1 MTMQATSHTKPAP
14 GRLRGISRALAMATL
29 LLAACGGVAP
39 EQPLVEAPPLPASEV
54 TPPAPP
60 APPVTRLAGLY
71 KGKLDSKPSE
81 FLALVVPDLG
91 KNVHV
96 YGWYYNA
103 NDLHL
108 AHLYKGELELGI
120 EGNATNVAQS
130 WRVIEGANSYPANAS
145 ASASSLQQLS
155 AKLSISR
162 SSVSNYTL
170 TAEAL
175 PQAGYDVSATP
186 MNLSNSSWN
195 GHWSSKNDTAVGR
208 LQFGATGA
216 PDVSGTNWQ
225 CFSGSAP
232 LTWKWTPQSL
242 NYFKVTLSLG
252 SITLCPEW
260 QRQSLE
266 GVATVSTQN
275 GVYQL
280 DMMLLDGK
288 GAGISYRGTR

>member
-1 MTMQATSHTKPAP
+1 VQR
-14 GRLRGISRALAMATL
+14 RLRGISWALTMATL
-29 LLAACGGVAP
+29 VLAACGGVVP
-39 EQPLVEAPPLPASEV
+39 EQPLVEAPALQTSGP
-54 TPPAPP
+54 TPPVPP
-60 APPVTRLAGLY
+60 ATVLAGLY
-71 KGKLDSKPSE
+71 KGKLDSNPSE
-81 FLALVVPDLG
+81 FLALVVPDVG

-108 AHLYKGELELGI
+108 AHLYEGQLELGI
-120 EGNATNVAQS
+120 EGNAANVAQS
-130 WRVIEGANSYPANAS
+130 WRVIEGANWYPANAS
-145 ASASSLQQLS
+145 VSASSLKQLS
-155 AKLSISR
+155 ANLSVTR
-162 SSVSNYTL
+162 SSLSNYTL

-175 PQAGYDVSATP
+175 PQAGYEVSATP

-195 GHWSSKNDTAVGR
+195 GHWSSANNTAVGR
-208 LQFGATGA
+208 LQFGSNGTL
-216 PDVSGTNWQ
+216 DVSVTNWS
-225 CFSGSAP
+225 CFSGNAP

>member
-1 MTMQATSHTKPAP
+1 MTMQATSHTRPER
-14 GRLRGISRALAMATL
+14 GRLHGISRAIALATL
-29 LLAACGGVAP
+29 LLAACGGVP
-39 EQPLVEAPPLPASEV
+39 EEPLVEAPALPASEPI
-54 TPPAPP
+54 PPAPP
-60 APPVTRLAGLY
+60 ATLLAGLY
-71 KGKLDSKPSE
+71 KGALDSNPNRE
-81 FLALVVPDLG
+81 FLALVVPEVG

-108 AHLYKGELELGI
+108 AHLYEGQLELGI
-120 EGNATNVAQS
+120 EGNAAHVPQS
-130 WRVIEGANSYPANAS
+130 WRVIEGANNYPAIAS
-145 ASASSLQQLS
+145 VSASSLKQLL
-155 AKLSISR
+155 ATLSVSR

-175 PQAGYDVSATP
+175 SQAGYEVSATP

-195 GHWSSKNDTAVGR
+195 GHWSSGNNTAVGR
-208 LQFGATGA
+208 LQFGTNGT
-216 PDVSGTNWQ
+216 PDVSGTNWA
-225 CFSGSAP
+225 CFSGNAP
-232 LTWKWTPQSL
+232 LTWKWTAQSL

>member
-1 MTMQATSHTKPAP
+1 
-14 GRLRGISRALAMATL
+14 MATL
-29 LLAACGGVAP
+29 LLAACGGVVT
-39 EQPLVEAPPLPASEV
+39 ERPLVEAPAPQASEP

-60 APPVTRLAGLY
+60 ATLLAGLY
-71 KGKLDSKPSE
+71 KGNLDSNPSRE
-81 FLALVVPDLG
+81 FLALVVPDVG

-175 PQAGYDVSATP
+175 PQARYEVSATP
-186 MNLSNSSWN
+186 MNLSNTSWN

-208 LQFGATGA
+208 LQFGANGA

-225 CFSGSAP
+225 CFSGNTP
-232 LTWKWTPQSL
+232 LTWKWTAQSL

-260 QRQSLE
+260 QKQSLE

>member
-1 MTMQATSHTKPAP
+1 MTMQDASSTRP
-14 GRLRGISRALAMATL
+14 GHGRVRGIGRTLATATL
-29 LLAACGGVAP
+29 LLAACGGVVT
-39 EQPLVEAPPLPASEV
+39 ERPLVEAPALPASEV
-54 TPPAPP
+54 IPPAPP
-60 APPVTRLAGLY
+60 ATLLAGLY
-71 KGKLDSKPSE
+71 KGNLDSNPSRE
-81 FLALVVPDLG
+81 FLALVVPDAG
-91 KNVHV
+91 KNVHL

-103 NDLHL
+103 NDLRL

-120 EGNATNVAQS
+120 EGDAANVAQS
-130 WRVIEGANSYPANAS
+130 WRVIEGANWYPANAS
-145 ASASSLQQLS
+145 VSASSLKQLS

-175 PQAGYDVSATP
+175 PQAGYDPSATP

-195 GHWSSKNDTAVGR
+195 GHWSSGNNTAVGR
-208 LQFGATGA
+208 LQFGANGA

-225 CFSGSAP
+225 CFSGNAP
-232 LTWKWTPQSL
+232 LTWKWTAQSL

-266 GVATVSTQN
+266 GVATVSMQN

>member
-14 GRLRGISRALAMATL
+14 GRLRAMRRALAMATL
-29 LLAACGGVAP
+29 LLAACGGVP
-39 EQPLVEAPPLPASEV
+39 EEPLVQAPALPASEV

-60 APPVTRLAGLY
+60 ATLLAGLY
-71 KGKLDSKPSE
+71 KGKLDSSPSE
-81 FLALVVPDLG
+81 FLALVVPDVG
-91 KNVHV
+91 KNVQL

-108 AHLYKGELELGI
+108 AHLYKGQLELGI
-120 EGNATNVAQS
+120 EGNAANVLDS
-130 WRVIEGANSYPANAS
+130 WRVIEGANSYLASAS
-145 ASASSLQQLS
+145 ASASSLKQLS
-155 AKLSISR
+155 ATLSVTR
-162 SSVSNYTL
+162 SSLSNYTL

-175 PQAGYDVSATP
+175 PQAGYEVSATP
-186 MNLSNSSWN
+186 MNLNNSSWN

-208 LQFGATGA
+208 LQFGTNGT
-216 PDVSGTNWQ
+216 PDVSGTNWA
-225 CFSGSAP
+225 CFSGNAP
-232 LTWKWTPQSL
+232 LTWKWTAQSL

-266 GVATVSTQN
+266 GVATVSMQN

>member
-1 MTMQATSHTKPAP
+1 MTMQATSHTRPAP
-14 GRLRGISRALAMATL
+14 RRLRGISRALAMATL
-29 LLAACGGVAP
+29 LLAACGGVVP
-39 EQPLVEAPPLPASEV
+39 EQPLVEAPELPASEV

-60 APPVTRLAGLY
+60 ATLLAGLY
-71 KGKLDSKPSE
+71 KGKLDSSPSE
-81 FLALVVPDLG
+81 FLALVVPDVG

-120 EGNATNVAQS
+120 EGNAANVLDS
-130 WRVIEGANSYPANAS
+130 WRVIEGANSYPASAS
-145 ASASSLQQLS
+145 VSASSLQQLS
-155 AKLSISR
+155 ANLSISR
-162 SSVSNYTL
+162 SSIANYTL
-170 TAEAL
+170 TAAAL
-175 PQAGYDVSATP
+175 PQAGYDLSAMP

-195 GHWSSKNDTAVGR
+195 GHWSSGNNTAVGR

-225 CFSGSAP
+225 CFSGNAP
-232 LTWKWTPQSL
+232 LTWKWTAQSL

-260 QRQSLE
+260 QKQSLE